1 MLITQL
7 YRDNPGLNELGYQI
21 LQKWYAQS
29 DVQKQDNVAWLADQ
43 LRSNQGGKFIAVT
56 LAQRLGVQISSHTF
70 PPPSKP

>member
-21 LQKWYAQS
+21 VQKWYAQS
-29 DVQKQDNVAWLADQ
+29 DAQKQDNVAWLADQ
-43 LRSNQGGKFIAVT
+43 LRSNQGGKFVAVA
-56 LAQRLGVQISSHTF
+56 LALRLGIVISPNF